1 MEGNFMSEFIKAQQ
15 EVRAN
20 LVSQIQDSL
29 DAAEERGGLDAETT
43 EKIDRIEADIRK
55 ADEAIAVAKR
65 NEERKHEASLAAH
78 GFVVAEQE
86 ARGAG
91 EILREIAETRGA
103 HTFEKRDI
111 VSTNNTVPRSFFDQV
126 FDVARLVGPLLD
138 ESELIN
144 TTTGEDLTIPTLNAY
159 GTATLTA
166 EGSAISQN
174 EGSYSS
180 ITLGAY
186 KYGQLIQ
193 VSQELV
199 TDAGFDIESHLAN
212 AAGNALGFAVN
223 NDLTVGNGSNKP
235 NGIINAAS
243 TGVTGTATDGVFTA
257 DELIELQY
265 TLDGMARRLPGVKYM
280 ANGQTIGKMR
290 TLKDDAG
297 NYLYQVNVGQPDSF
311 AGYEVVE
318 NPHMASTGTAGE
330 LAVAFGHLPSY
341 KVRMAGGI
349 DVASSAD
356 YAFNKD
362 LVTYRFLM
370 RVDGDLTHASH
381 IKLFESID

>member
-1 MEGNFMSEFIKAQQ
+1 MSEFVKAQQ

-20 LVSQIQDSL
+20 LTEQIRETI
-29 DAAEERGGLDAETT
+29 DAAEAEGRGLAAEEL
-43 EKIDRIEADIRK
+43 EKIDRIEGDIRK
-55 ADEAIAVAKR
+55 ADEAISVAQR
-65 NEERKHEASLAAH
+65 NEERKAEASLAAR

-86 ARGAG
+86 SRGAG
-91 EILREIAETRGA
+91 DILRDIAETRGA

-111 VSTNNTVPRSFFDQV
+111 VSSANTVPKSFFDQV
-126 FDVARLVGPLLD
+126 FDVARLVGPMLD
-138 ESELIN
+138 TSEVIN
-144 TTTGEDLTIPTLNAY
+144 TTTGEDLTIPTLTGY

-166 EGSAISQN
+166 EGSAIG
-174 EGSYSS
+174 EEDPVYSS

-193 VSQELV
+193 VSRELV
-199 TDAGFDIESHLAN
+199 TDAGFDIEAHLAN

-223 NDLTVGNGSNKP
+223 SALTTGTGSNQP
-235 NGIINAAS
+235 NGVVTAAS
-243 TGVTGTATDGVFTA
+243 TGVTGTATTGVFTS

-265 TLDGMARRLPGVKYM
+265 TLDGAARRLPGVAYM
-280 ANGQTIGKMR
+280 ANGSTIGKMR

-297 NYLYQVNVGQPDSF
+297 NYLYQVQVGQPDTF

-318 NPHMASTGTAGE
+318 NPHMAATGTATAGI
-330 LAVAFGHLPSY
+330 LPVLFGHLPSY
-341 KVRMAGGI
+341 KVRMAGGL

-356 YAFNKD
+356 YAFNQD

-370 RVDGDLTHASH
+370 RIDGDLTHAGH
-381 IKLFESID
+381 IKAFESYSA

>member
-1 MEGNFMSEFIKAQQ
+1 MSEFIKAQQ

-65 NEERKHEASLAAH
+65 NEERKHEASLAAR
-78 GFVVAEQE
+78 GFVVAEE
-86 ARGAG
+86 ERTDAHM
-91 EILREIAETRGA
+91 LREIAETRGA
-103 HTFEKRDI
+103 HTFERRDI
-111 VSTNNTVPRSFFDQV
+111 VSSANTVPKSFFDQV
-126 FDVARLVGPLLD
+126 FDVARLVGPMLD
-138 ESELIN
+138 ESEVIN
-144 TTTGEDLTIPTLNAY
+144 TTSGEDLTIPTLTAY
-159 GTATLTA
+159 GTAALTA
-166 EGSAISQN
+166 EGSAIGESDPT
-174 EGSYSS
+174 YSS

-193 VSQELV
+193 VSRELV

-223 NDLTVGNGSNKP
+223 AALTTGTGSNQP
-235 NGIINAAS
+235 NGIVTAAS

-265 TLDGMARRLPGVKYM
+265 TLDGMARRLPGVKYL
-280 ANGQTIGKMR
+280 ANGSTIGKMR
-290 TLKDDAG
+290 TLKDDNG
-297 NYLYQVNVGQPDSF
+297 NYLYQVNVGQPDAF

-330 LAVAFGHLPSY
+330 LPVAFGHLPSF
-341 KVRMAGGI
+341 KVRMAGGL
-349 DVASSAD
+349 DVASSGD
-356 YAFNKD
+356 YAFNQD
-362 LVTYRFLM
+362 LITYRFLM
-370 RVDGDLTHASH
+370 RLDGDLTHTSH
-381 IKLFESID
+381 IKLFESVTA

>member
-1 MEGNFMSEFIKAQQ
+1 MSEFVKAQQ

-20 LVSQIQDSL
+20 LTEQIRETI
-29 DAAEERGGLDAETT
+29 DAAEAEGRGLIAEEL

-55 ADEAIAVAKR
+55 ADEAIAVAQR
-65 NEERKHEASLAAH
+65 NEERKAEASLAAR
-78 GFVVAEQE
+78 GFVIAEEERTDAQV
-86 ARGAG
+86 
-91 EILREIAETRGA
+91 LREIAETRGA

-111 VSTNNTVPRSFFDQV
+111 VSSANTVPKSFFDQV
-126 FDVARLVGPLLD
+126 FDIARLVGPMLD
-138 ESELIN
+138 ESEVIN
-144 TTTGEDLTIPTLNAY
+144 TATGEDLTIPTLTNY

-166 EGSAISQN
+166 EGSAISEN
-174 EGSYSS
+174 DPTYSS
-180 ITLGAY
+180 ITLGAF

-193 VSQELV
+193 VSRELV
-199 TDAGFDIESHLAN
+199 TDAGFDIEAHLAN

-223 NDLTVGNGSNKP
+223 NALTVGDGSSKP
-235 NGIINAAS
+235 LGIINAAS

-280 ANGQTIGKMR
+280 ANGSTIGKMR

-297 NYLYQVNVGQPDSF
+297 NYLYTVNVGQADSF

-349 DVASSAD
+349 DVASSSD
-356 YAFNKD
+356 YAFNAD

-381 IKLFESID
+381 IKLFESITA

>member
-1 MEGNFMSEFIKAQQ
+1 MSEFVKAQQ

-20 LVSQIQDSL
+20 LVSQIQESL

-55 ADEAIAVAKR
+55 ADEAIKIAER
-65 NEERKHEASLAAH
+65 QEERKHEASLAAR
-78 GFVVAEQE
+78 GFVVAEEERTE
-86 ARGAG
+86 AH
-91 EILREIAETRGA
+91 ILREIAETRGA

-111 VSTNNTVPRSFFDQV
+111 TTSANTVPKSFFDQV
-126 FDVARLVGPLLD
+126 FDIARLVGPMLD
-138 ESELIN
+138 ESEVIN
-144 TTTGEDLTIPTLNAY
+144 TTTGEDLTIPTLTGY
-159 GTATLTA
+159 GSASLTA
-166 EGSAISQN
+166 EGSAIS
-174 EGSYSS
+174 EDDPTYSS
-180 ITLGAY
+180 ITLGAF

-199 TDAGFDIESHLAN
+199 TDAGFDIESHLAG
-212 AAGNALGFAVN
+212 AAGNALGFAIN
-223 NDLTVGNGSNKP
+223 NDLTVGDGSNKP

-265 TLDGMARRLPGVKYM
+265 TLDGMARRLPGVQYM
-280 ANGQTIGKMR
+280 ANGSTIGKMR
-290 TLKDDAG
+290 TLKDDNG
-297 NYLYQVNVGQPDSF
+297 NFLYQVNVGQPDSF
-311 AGYEVVE
+311 AGYTIVE

-330 LAVAFGHLPSY
+330 LAVAFGHIPSY

-356 YAFNKD
+356 YAFNQD

-381 IKLFESID
+381 IKLFESVTA

>member
-1 MEGNFMSEFIKAQQ
+1 MSEFVKAQQ

-20 LVSQIQDSL
+20 LTEQIRETI
-29 DAAEERGGLDAETT
+29 DAAEAEGRGLAAE
-43 EKIDRIEADIRK
+43 ELQKIDAIEADIRK
-55 ADEAIAVAKR
+55 ADEAIQVAQR
-65 NEERKHEASLAAH
+65 NEERKHEASLAAR
-78 GFVVAEQE
+78 GFVVAEEERTE
-86 ARGAG
+86 AH
-91 EILREIAETRGA
+91 ILRDLAETRGA

-111 VSTNNTVPRSFFDQV
+111 VSSANTVPKSFFDQV
-126 FDVARLVGPLLD
+126 FDVARLVGPMLD
-138 ESELIN
+138 ESEVIN
-144 TTTGEDLTIPTLNAY
+144 TTTGEDLTIPTLTNY

-166 EGSAISQN
+166 EGSAISEN
-174 EGSYSS
+174 DPTYSS
-180 ITLGAY
+180 ITLGAF

-193 VSQELV
+193 VSRELV
-199 TDAGFDIESHLAN
+199 TDAGFDIEAHLAN

-223 NDLTVGNGSNKP
+223 LNLTTGDGSNKP

-243 TGVTGTATDGVFTA
+243 TGVTGTATDGVFTS

-280 ANGQTIGKMR
+280 ANGSTIGKMR

-297 NYLYQVNVGQPDSF
+297 NYLYQVNVGQPDAF

-356 YAFNKD
+356 YAFNAD

-381 IKLFESID
+381 IKLFESVTA

>member
-1 MEGNFMSEFIKAQQ
+1 MSEFIKAQQ

-55 ADEAIAVAKR
+55 ADEAIAVAQR
-65 NEERKHEASLAAH
+65 NEERKHEASLAAR
-78 GFVVAEQE
+78 GFVVAEEERTDAQALRDL
-86 ARGAG
+86 ARGG
-91 EILREIAETRGA
+91 E
-103 HTFEKRDI
+103 HVFERRDI
-111 VSTNNTVPRSFFDQV
+111 VSSANTVPKSFFDQV
-126 FDVARLVGPLLD
+126 FDVARLVGPMLD
-138 ESELIN
+138 ESEVIN
-144 TTTGEDLTIPTLNAY
+144 TTSGEDLTIPTLTAY
-159 GTATLTA
+159 GTAALTA
-166 EGSAISQN
+166 EGSAIGESDPT
-174 EGSYSS
+174 YSS

-193 VSQELV
+193 VSSELV
-199 TDAGFDIESHLAN
+199 TDAGFDIEAHLAN

-223 NDLTVGNGSNKP
+223 AALTTGDGSNKP

-280 ANGQTIGKMR
+280 ANGSTIGKMR
-290 TLKDDAG
+290 TLKDDNG
-297 NYLYQVNVGQPDSF
+297 NYLYQVNVGQPDAF

-330 LAVAFGHLPSY
+330 LAVAFGHIPSY
-341 KVRMAGGI
+341 KVRMAGGL
-349 DVASSAD
+349 DVASSGD
-356 YAFNKD
+356 YAFNQD
-362 LVTYRFLM
+362 LITYRFLM
-370 RVDGDLTHASH
+370 RLDGDLTHTSH
-381 IKLFESID
+381 IKLFESIS

>member
-1 MEGNFMSEFIKAQQ
+1 MSEFVKAQQ

-20 LVSQIQDSL
+20 LTEQIRETI
-29 DAAEERGGLDAETT
+29 DAAEAEGRGLAAEEL

-55 ADEAIAVAKR
+55 ADEAIAVAQR
-65 NEERKHEASLAAH
+65 NEERKAEASLAAR

-86 ARGAG
+86 SRGAG
-91 EILREIAETRGA
+91 DILREIAETRGA

-111 VSTNNTVPRSFFDQV
+111 VSSTNTVPKSFFDQV
-126 FDVARLVGPLLD
+126 FDVARLVGPMLD
-138 ESELIN
+138 TSEVIN
-144 TTTGEDLTIPTLNAY
+144 TTTGEDLTIPTLTGY

-166 EGSAISQN
+166 EGSAIG
-174 EGSYSS
+174 EEDPVYSS

-193 VSQELV
+193 VSRELV
-199 TDAGFDIESHLAN
+199 TDAGFDIEAHLAN

-223 NDLTVGNGSNKP
+223 SALTTGDGSNKP
-235 NGIINAAS
+235 NGIVTAAS
-243 TGVTGTATDGVFTA
+243 TGVTGTATTGVFTS

-265 TLDGMARRLPGVKYM
+265 TLDGAARRLPGVAYM

-297 NYLYQVNVGQPDSF
+297 NYLYQVQVGQPDTF
-311 AGYEVVE
+311 AGFEVVE
-318 NPHMASTGTAGE
+318 NPHMAATGTATAGI
-330 LAVAFGHLPSY
+330 LPVLFGHLPSY

-356 YAFNKD
+356 YAFNQD

-370 RVDGDLTHASH
+370 RIDGDLTHAGH
-381 IKLFESID
+381 IKAFESYSA

>member
-1 MEGNFMSEFIKAQQ
+1 MSEFIKAQQ

-65 NEERKHEASLAAH
+65 NEERKHEASLAAR
-78 GFVVAEQE
+78 GFVVAEE
-86 ARGAG
+86 ERTDAHM
-91 EILREIAETRGA
+91 LREIAETRGA
-103 HTFEKRDI
+103 HTFERRDI
-111 VSTNNTVPRSFFDQV
+111 VSSANTVPKSFFDQV
-126 FDVARLVGPLLD
+126 FDVARLVGPMLD
-138 ESELIN
+138 ESEVIN
-144 TTTGEDLTIPTLNAY
+144 TTSGEDLTIPTLTAY
-159 GTATLTA
+159 GTAALTA
-166 EGSAISQN
+166 EGSAIGESDPT
-174 EGSYSS
+174 YSS

-193 VSQELV
+193 VSRELV

-223 NDLTVGNGSNKP
+223 AALTTGDGSNKP
-235 NGIINAAS
+235 NGIVTAAS

-280 ANGQTIGKMR
+280 ANGSTIGKMR
-290 TLKDDAG
+290 TLKDDNG
-297 NYLYQVNVGQPDSF
+297 NYLYQVNVGQPDAF

-330 LAVAFGHLPSY
+330 LPVAFGHIPSY
-341 KVRMAGGI
+341 KVRMAGGL
-349 DVASSAD
+349 DVASSGD
-356 YAFNKD
+356 YAFNQD
-362 LVTYRFLM
+362 LITYRFLM
-370 RVDGDLTHASH
+370 RLDGDLTHTSH
-381 IKLFESID
+381 IKLFESVS